1 MRSSAES
8 SHLPDLMVGLT
19 LHPAEFRFAQQ
30 FTDRWGGLFTLEG
43 EGAIELDGASLPLEP
58 GDLVLY
64 EPGHRHEFYS
74 PGLWRYYW
82 FHFPLR
88 PHISPGR
95 FRHSGSVPSA
105 MKVHFDGGEQSKV
118 REALEEAHEL
128 SLISAD
134 RGNPLAMLL
143 VESTVQRVCD
153 RLERTSPYD
162 PRIAKARKM
171 LLSEGAVDM
180 DSVAASC
187 GMSHTAFYNLFRL
200 ETGCSPRRFRE
211 KALMEQAKSLLICT
225 DLSLRRIAMQL
236 GISDPFYFSAR
247 FKALTGE
254 SPSAFR
260 NRRGEKN
267 V

>member
-1 MRSSAES
+1 MRSFAES
-8 SHLPDLMVGLT
+8 SHLPGLMVGLT
-19 LHPAEFRFAQQ
+19 LHPAEFRFSQQ

-43 EGAIELDGASLPLEP
+43 EGAIELDGAFLPLEP

-64 EPGHRHEFYS
+64 EPGHRHEFFS
-74 PGLWRYYW
+74 PDLWRYYW

-95 FRHSGSVPSA
+95 FRHSDGLPSA
-105 MKVHFDGGEQSKV
+105 MKVHFDGGEQRKV
-118 REALEEAHEL
+118 RETLEEAYEL
-128 SLISAD
+128 YLTYAD
-134 RGNPLAMLL
+134 QENPLAELL
-143 VESTVQRVCD
+143 VESAVQRVCD
-153 RLERTSPYD
+153 RLERTSPCD
-162 PRIAKARKM
+162 PRIAKARKI

-180 DSVAASC
+180 DSVAGSC
-187 GMSHTAFYNLFRL
+187 GMSHTAFYNLFRR
-200 ETGCSPRRFRE
+200 ETGCSPRKFRE

-236 GISDPFYFSAR
+236 GLSDPFYFSAR

-260 NRRGEKN
+260 KRCGEKI